1 MKVMIIFTT
10 VRDGNKDNF
19 GEEFRNKWRLS
30 ESPWDSDQKIND
42 SDRRLIV
49 YDGKTIWEKK
59 NVNDNEKYFNT
70 LFKICNEIINETGAN
85 TEFLVLIHTQ
95 LEDYVQK
102 MKEGLVNL
110 EKIHVCIYSST
121 GTGIKRYEKLIKPLA
136 KSTSEVKEDNFN
148 LSDWEVCFDNIWN
161 DRSKDIVK
169 KKVNET
175 LHLFLPLDIDMQAL
189 EFLAK
194 KEKGVKVKEPNEYLE
209 EMYADNIDYLQKFK
223 ELQAKAKELSEIE
236 GIDKERLR
244 KLADISN
251 ENVCQFF
258 DKLGDKKDD
267 PDEFLGHSWGIDGVK
282 SFPNWYRALATCL
295 RGKEVYEKVR
305 KYLYENTGHL
315 TTPGTPRFDIKT
327 KTWKVPV
334 LCKAERGI
342 LI

>member
-70 LFKICNEIINETGAN
+70 LSKICNEIINETGAN

-175 LHLFLPLDIDMQAL
+175 LHLFLPLDIDMQARSKGKR
-189 EFLAK
+189 AK
-194 KEKGVKVKEPNEYLE
+194 
-209 EMYADNIDYLQKFK
+209 
-223 ELQAKAKELSEIE
+223 
-236 GIDKERLR
+236 
-244 KLADISN
+244 
-251 ENVCQFF
+251 
-258 DKLGDKKDD
+258 
-267 PDEFLGHSWGIDGVK
+267 
-282 SFPNWYRALATCL
+282 
-295 RGKEVYEKVR
+295 
-305 KYLYENTGHL
+305 
-315 TTPGTPRFDIKT
+315 
-327 KTWKVPV
+327 
-334 LCKAERGI
+334 
-342 LI
+342 